1 MNGPPQLRIYPT
13 LVRAAVACVLG
24 VLLIKG
30 VPLALKDMGVA
41 RTTVLVWTLG
51 WPFQKQPPSPAYLG
65 VYIGLG
71 LLLLGGLLAADARP
85 ALHRWLTIPAAL
97 GRASLAVFIAQ
108 YFFYFTVLALWNPGY
123 SPFWPLLLLASLL
136 VMIGVGLLWA
146 RFGRTTCSAS
156 ATGGSWPPPPRPRF
170 SPLVVLSIGLGG
182 APGPRAS
189 P

>member
-1 MNGPPQLRIYPT
+1 MGTMNGPPQLRIYPT
-13 LVRAAVACVLG
+13 LVPAAVACVLG

-108 YFFYFTVLALWNPGY
+108 YFFYFTVLYCGILLRPERRLQRRLPVARGHR
-123 SPFWPLLLLASLL
+123 PL
-136 VMIGVGLLWA
+136 A
-146 RFGRTTCSAS
+146 R
-156 ATGGSWPPPPRPRF
+156 RF

>member
-71 LLLLGGLLAADARP
+71 LLLLGGSSPPTPAPRSTAGSRSPLRWDAR
-85 ALHRWLTIPAAL
+85 RWLSSSHSTSSTSRSWHCGI
-97 GRASLAVFIAQ
+97 LA
-108 YFFYFTVLALWNPGY
+108 T
-123 SPFWPLLLLASLL
+123 
-136 VMIGVGLLWA
+136 
-146 RFGRTTCSAS
+146 RHFGRCCC
-156 ATGGSWPPPPRPRF
+156 
-170 SPLVVLSIGLGG
+170 
-182 APGPRAS
+182 
-189 P
+189 

>member
-123 SPFWPLLLLASLL
+123 SPFWLLLLLASLL

-146 RFGRTTCSAS
+146 RFGRND
-156 ATGGSWPPPPRPRF
+156 
-170 SPLVVLSIGLGG
+170 VLSVGYRWLVAT
-182 APGPRAS
+182 APSPAAS
-189 P
+189 PRS

>member
-1 MNGPPQLRIYPT
+1 
-13 LVRAAVACVLG
+13 
-24 VLLIKG
+24 
-30 VPLALKDMGVA
+30 MGVA

-51 WPFQKQPPSPAYLG
+51 WPFQKQLPSPAYLG

-71 LLLLGGLLAADARP
+71 LLLLGGLLAADAGP

-136 VMIGVGLLWA
+136 VMIGRGPSLGPLRPERRLQRRLPVA
-146 RFGRTTCSAS
+146 RGH
-156 ATGGSWPPPPRPRF
+156 RPLARRF

-182 APGPRAS
+182 APGPGPRRS
-189 P
+189 CS